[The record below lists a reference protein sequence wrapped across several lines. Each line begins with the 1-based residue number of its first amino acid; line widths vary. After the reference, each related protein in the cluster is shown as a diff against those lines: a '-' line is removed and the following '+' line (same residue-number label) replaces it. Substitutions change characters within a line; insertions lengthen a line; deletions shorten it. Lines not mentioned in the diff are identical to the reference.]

1 MILNGKIYNSPIGE
15 LLIVADQS
23 SLIGLWFLNQKYF
36 KRGIK
41 KEIDFNSNAI
51 IDKVSFYLD
60 EYFKGNKPNL
70 NFKINPKGTT
80 FQKEVWKELLK
91 IEYAKT
97 STYKKITQN
106 LMNNLNIKTMS
117 YRAIGNAISKNPISI
132 IIPCHRVIAQNNDLR
147 GYSAGIDKKR
157 WLIEF
162 EKENK

>member
-15 LLIVADQS
+15 LLIIADQS

-41 KEIDFNSNAI
+41 EEIDFNSNMI

-60 EYFKGNKPNL
+60 EYFKGNKPNI
-70 NFKINPKGTT
+70 NFKINPNGTA

-97 STYKKITQN
+97 STYKKIAQN

-132 IIPCHRVIAQNNDLR
+132 IIPCHRVISQNNDLR

-162 EKENK
+162 EKENN